1 MPKNPARMSSII
13 AVRKANVMI
22 QSQEAIRQC
31 LTELFAEADLSVSDK
46 DLNRMVAM
54 VIENQAAGA
63 RVRRLVARYDEP
75 AFGFPSRRRI

>member
-1 MPKNPARMSSII
+1 
-13 AVRKANVMI
+13 MI

-31 LTELFAEADLSVSDK
+31 LSELFAEAKLKVSDK

-54 VIENQAAGA
+54 VIENQAAGE